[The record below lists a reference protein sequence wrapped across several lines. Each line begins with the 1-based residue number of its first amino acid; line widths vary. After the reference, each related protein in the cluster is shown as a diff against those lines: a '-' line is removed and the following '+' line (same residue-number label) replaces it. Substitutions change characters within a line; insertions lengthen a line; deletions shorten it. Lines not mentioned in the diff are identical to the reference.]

1 MSTTITFYIARH
13 GKTMLNTLDK
23 VQGWCDSFLTP
34 QGIEVAEYLGR
45 GFREIEFESA
55 YSSDL
60 RRTLQTAQT
69 VLRESGQSD
78 LPVTELPE
86 FREACFGKYEADYN
100 TKMWGDAAQK
110 LGYETF
116 DAMYSDLMNDKI
128 SNDMLLDAIASMDH
142 MGLAENFAQVEER
155 TQRALYSIAESEARK
170 GRDLNVLVIAH
181 GMSIIALLHNL
192 GGKDV
197 LKGHLDNAAVCK
209 VTYTDGK
216 FTVHT
221 MGDMSFVENGKLQK

>member
-1 MSTTITFYIARH
+1 MSSIVTFYIARH

-34 QGIEVAEYLGR
+34 EGVEVAEYLGR
-45 GFREIEFESA
+45 GLKGIEFESA

-60 RRTLQTAQT
+60 RRTLQTAQA
-69 VLRESGQSD
+69 VLKESGQSD

-86 FREACFGKYEADYN
+86 FREACFGKYEADFN
-100 TKMWGDAAQK
+100 SKMWGDAALK
-110 LGYETF
+110 LGYANF
-116 DAMYSDLMNDKI
+116 DAMYRDLMDRKI
-128 SNDMLLDAIASMDH
+128 SNDVVLDAIAELDH
-142 MGLAENFAQVEER
+142 MGLAETFAQVEER

-170 GRDLNVLVIAH
+170 GKDLNILVIAH

-197 LKGHLDNAAVCK
+197 LDGHLDNAAVCK

-221 MGDMSFVENGKLQK
+221 MGDMTFVEKGKRN